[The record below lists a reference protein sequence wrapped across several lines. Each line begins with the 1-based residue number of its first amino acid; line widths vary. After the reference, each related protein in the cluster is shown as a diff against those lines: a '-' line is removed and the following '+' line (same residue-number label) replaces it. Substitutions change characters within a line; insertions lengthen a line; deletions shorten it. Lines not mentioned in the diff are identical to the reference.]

1 MDCLP
6 SAIFQYLSCPALV
19 SFTMKVPIINSPH
32 IPPIEKHVSWCFC
45 CVCCMCIFRSPY
57 CSNEKG
63 PGVIVIVFF
72 LPCPMVVTVT
82 EGIQETYINI
92 IIIQITK
99 CLHESSRDMSWYV
112 LWPSSNLSHP
122 IPPKRPVTPTS
133 ILCRTLRILF
143 KSKACSAPQ
152 SHETGS
158 IFPRWCTLHIS
169 LTIFS
174 ASIKSTLCNLL
185 AKL

>member
-99 CLHESSRDMSWYV
+99 CLHESSRYV
-112 LWPSSNLSHP
+112 MICPM
-122 IPPKRPVTPTS
+122 T
-133 ILCRTLRILF
+133 LF
-143 KSKACSAPQ
+143 KFVP
-152 SHETGS
+152 SHTAKKTRNS
-158 IFPRWCTLHIS
+158 DLHPLQDTPDIV
-169 LTIFS
+169 
-174 ASIKSTLCNLL
+174 
-185 AKL
+185 

>member
-1 MDCLP
+1 MSHGVL
-6 SAIFQYLSCPALV
+6 L
-19 SFTMKVPIINSPH
+19 
-32 IPPIEKHVSWCFC
+32 CF
-45 CVCCMCIFRSPY
+45 CMCIFRSPY

-99 CLHESSRDMSWYV
+99 CLHESSRYV
-112 LWPSSNLSHP
+112 MICPMTLFKFAPTHNAKKDSLT
-122 IPPKRPVTPTS
+122 RTS

-158 IFPRWCTLHIS
+158 IFPRWCTLHMGVS
-169 LTIFS
+169 
-174 ASIKSTLCNLL
+174 
-185 AKL
+185 